1 VSYQEQSLK
10 SGAVR
15 LSEMAEQLAL
25 SHHVLSEAKEVF
37 MKFEKLRKKRMHGA
51 KKDSLILAILFLAC
65 KQTQTGRRTFKEF
78 SDLTAV
84 SEREIIKSYKDV
96 TKLLAST
103 SSAELPQQSAQST
116 AEDLVDRFCSKL
128 SLPFKF
134 IKFVKTVCRVAAGFL
149 EGKRP
154 ATIAGSAILYVGKLI
169 SADFVSEKDIAEAC
183 GVSGATLRNTR
194 KELQLHA
201 DTLLPS
207 NFGPHS
213 IN

>member
-1 VSYQEQSLK
+1 MSETL
-10 SGAVR
+10 G
-15 LSEMAEQLAL
+15 LSNHAL
-25 SHHVLSEAKEVF
+25 TEAKEIF

-78 SDLTAV
+78 SEQTGVA
-84 SEREIIKSYKDV
+84 EREIIKSYKDV
-96 TKLLAST
+96 QKLLST
-103 SSAELPQQSAQST
+103 TAPAEAPQPSAVST

-128 SLPFKF
+128 SLSFKF
-134 IKFVKTVCRVAAGFL
+134 IKHVKHVCRVASGFL

-169 SADFVSEKDIAEAC
+169 SADFVSEKDIADAC

-201 DTLLPS
+201 DSLLPP
-207 NFGPHS
+207 NFGPQS
-213 IN
+213 IAECK